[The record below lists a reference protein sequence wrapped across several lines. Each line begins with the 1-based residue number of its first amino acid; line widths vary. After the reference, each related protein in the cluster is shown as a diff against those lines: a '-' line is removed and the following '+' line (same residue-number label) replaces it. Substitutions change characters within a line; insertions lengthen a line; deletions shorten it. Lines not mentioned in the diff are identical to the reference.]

1 MFARLHG
8 NTEYSGTGVGLA
20 IARKVIE
27 NHDGF
32 IEVTSEPGKG
42 ASFKIYLPAA

>member
-8 NTEYSGTGVGLA
+8 KSEYSGTGVGLS
-20 IARKVIE
+20 IVKKIVE

-32 IEVTSEPGKG
+32 IEVQSNPDKG
-42 ASFKIYLPAA
+42 ATFNIFLPV